1 MRAAALLLVFL
12 AQQPPKTI
20 FEEPFRGK
28 LADGWSWVREEP
40 PARAVGD
47 GVLRLRSLPGSF
59 WGKAADAK
67 NLLVRK
73 VPRSG
78 VGLSLGVEV
87 HVSFAPETPSEQ
99 AGVMLRVSDDLY
111 VKLVI
116 QNVEGARKIALA
128 YEDARGAEP
137 IAAFDLKAPSARLR
151 LSWEGNKIVSESKP
165 EGAKDWGI
173 LTYTDNPFKDE
184 ALELQAGL
192 FAHGAPADVDRW
204 AEFRDFK
211 VLFDE

>member
-1 MRAAALLLVFL
+1 MRLAALVVL
-12 AQQPPKTI
+12 ALIQQPPKTI
-20 FEEPFRGK
+20 FEDRFQGK
-28 LADGWSWVREEP
+28 LADGWSWVREDAP
-40 PARAVGD
+40 SRVVGD

-67 NLLVRK
+67 NVLVRR

-78 VGLSLGVEV
+78 IGLSLGIEV
-87 HVSFAPETPSEQ
+87 DVAFKPETPSEQ
-99 AGVMLRVSDDLY
+99 AGVMLRVSDDHY
-111 VKLVI
+111 VKLVV
-116 QNVEGARKIALA
+116 QNVEGARKLALA
-128 YEDARGAEP
+128 FETPKGAEP
-137 IAAFDLKAPSARLR
+137 IAAFDLKAPSSRLR
-151 LSWEGNKIVSESKP
+151 LSWEGNKIVAESKP
-165 EGAKDWGI
+165 EGTKDWGI

-192 FAHGAPADVDRW
+192 FVHGAPADVERW